1 LEPRTARM
9 LARESHAG
17 QGSRFGEPVIE
28 HVERVTAAVPPEART
43 TALLHDLL
51 ECGRISRTKLRR
63 HGLSAVELRAL
74 TLLTHAADE
83 PYDVHVRR
91 IADAPGP
98 AGELARTVTLA
109 DLDDHLAHTSIPCG
123 APPYAWAR
131 WWLLTAREFAVESA

>member
-1 LEPRTARM
+1 M

-83 PYDVHVRR
+83 PY
-91 IADAPGP
+91 GP
-98 AGELARTVTLA
+98 
-109 DLDDHLAHTSIPCG
+109 
-123 APPYAWAR
+123 
-131 WWLLTAREFAVESA
+131 